1 MKQWVYY
8 ALLVGAS
15 LFVGGCASQPPR
27 QSSAAILAAAGPQI
41 QLPGPGVEQAQ
52 LLAMGMARSNGWRI
66 IETDERRFWLE
77 RSLPADSPQARM
89 LNPEG
94 HPSTPKLQ
102 VETRLS
108 EQGRDV
114 LVGLSAYA
122 VINPGSERER
132 RIDYTN
138 DYEDALLLSLNSLA
152 NAWLENR
159 ARIASEIPLPPD
171 PDAVI
176 AEASTDALP
185 DISTESTQDAPAN
198 AAAGA
203 GADTDPHPDTQA
215 AAAASVPTEAQ
226 AASLRLQPPA
236 LRRPAGRVRDDFAS
250 HDTSEPNQMLVLDN
264 PNPRGLWTFFAEA
277 SARERGCEPD
287 ERGAVL
293 LRATPAFEFYEIQC
307 ADGGRLML
315 SCQGGVCRARP

>member
-8 ALLVGAS
+8 GLLIGAS
-15 LFVGGCASQPPR
+15 LLVGGCASQPPR
-27 QSSAAILAAAGPQI
+27 QSSDAIVGAAGPEI
-41 QLPGPGVEQAQ
+41 QLPGPGVEQAR
-52 LLAMGMARSNGWRI
+52 LLAMGMARSKGWHI
-66 IETDERRFWLE
+66 VETDADGFLLE
-77 RSLPADSPQARM
+77 RPLAPNSPQARM

-94 HPSTPKLQ
+94 HPSPPRLQ

-108 EQGRDV
+108 ERGRDV

-122 VINPGSERER
+122 VIDPGSEGER
-132 RIDYTN
+132 RIDYTS
-138 DYEDALLLSLNSLA
+138 DYEDALLISLNALA

-159 ARIASEIPLPPD
+159 ARIASEIPQLPD
-171 PDAVI
+171 PDTFL
-176 AEASTDALP
+176 AEASSDALA
-185 DISTESTQDAPAN
+185 DIPTASPQDASSAS

-203 GADTDPHPDTQA
+203 GADTDRHPDTEA
-215 AAAASVPTEAQ
+215 AAAVPAPAQ
-226 AASLRLQPPA
+226 ASSVRLQPPA
-236 LRRPAGRVRDDFAS
+236 LRRSAGRVRDEFAS
-250 HDTSEPNQMLVLDN
+250 NETSESNQMLVLDN
-264 PNPRGLWTFFAEA
+264 PSPRGLWTFFAED

-315 SCQGGVCRARP
+315 SCQGGVCRALR